1 MNIEKMLL
9 IKGWSESYLRFKYYG
24 SFETMKWIVDD
35 CVEDLQYIG
44 NSNIDGA
51 PVFIYTLFNIDCDL
65 LYDFK
70 KLNVYLRDLKLR
82 HYTKKDLTKKERSM
96 LTFFKFF
103 MNSDENKMIKGVYD
117 LEIKRIYDCGD
128 DNYTSTSP
136 SSSSSGT

>member
-1 MNIEKMLL
+1 MNIERMLL
-9 IKGWSESYLRFKYYG
+9 LGFGKSYLRFKYYG

-35 CVEDLQYIG
+35 CVEDLEYIG
-44 NSNIDGA
+44 NSTIDGA
-51 PVFIYTLFNIDCDL
+51 PVFIYTLFNIDNNL

-70 KLNVYLRDLKLR
+70 KLNVYLRELKLR

-103 MNSDENKMIKGVYD
+103 MNSDENKMIKGVSVY
-117 LEIKRIYDCGD
+117 EIKKIYDYGD
-128 DNYTSTSP
+128 DDYTSTSP